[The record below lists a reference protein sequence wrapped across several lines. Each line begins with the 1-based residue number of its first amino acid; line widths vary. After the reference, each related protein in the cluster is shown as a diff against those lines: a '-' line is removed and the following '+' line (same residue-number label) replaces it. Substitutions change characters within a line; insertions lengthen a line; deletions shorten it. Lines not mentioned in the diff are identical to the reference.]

1 MLIFHSRMDGVRWIE
16 ASREPVRRD
25 HWRCKIDWILLV
37 LGKPIRTISMKHSGH
52 SVPQFHA
59 TFALHFPWIARTR
72 GCVEKY
78 SNLFRNLPNKN
89 FHNAPRRHRFRRVI
103 REILRAIF
111 HNLSILRPRSLE
123 EKEQKERREKRKGR
137 KKKEEKKK
145 RTLLLRVPLS
155 ARCASVYTCTGAST
169 DVIEPSQA
177 CWAREKWLDSPSTL
191 KWSEF

>member
-59 TFALHFPWIARTR
+59 TFALHFPWIARIR

-78 SNLFRNLPNKN
+78 SNLLRNLPNKN

-123 EKEQKERREKRKGR
+123 EKEQKERKKER
-137 KKKEEKKK
+137 KKEKGGKKK
-145 RTLLLRVPLS
+145 KKKKSERFCYAFHFQLDAPLCIRVRELLPMSLNLRRHAGRGKS
-155 ARCASVYTCTGAST
+155 
-169 DVIEPSQA
+169 D
-177 CWAREKWLDSPSTL
+177 
-191 KWSEF
+191 